1 MQYLPFNGGDGKGIG
16 HARGPDPF
24 GMVWEFPFR
33 F

>member
-1 MQYLPFNGGDGKGIG
+1 MHIFPSTVGDGKGIG

-24 GMVWEFPFR
+24 GMVWAFPFR